1 VKIIRRPNRRLS
13 LGEKFLSLMSFII
26 LFILWLTFLRPGPQE
41 YQPPKQQEEK
51 TYTVTLTERDISKIE
66 KVIGHH
72 LR

>member
-1 VKIIRRPNRRLS
+1 
-13 LGEKFLSLMSFII
+13 MSFII

-41 YQPPKQQEEK
+41 YQSPKQQEEK

-72 LR
+72 LKWIQKLLLWVIIEPR